1 MACLA
6 AKPIVNG
13 IERDLE
19 GRAAVVRLDLL
30 SAEGRRIARRYDVR
44 AIPTILVFDRGK
56 GPLFRQM
63 GMPDRKE
70 IVGKV
75 LALESKI

>member
-19 GRAAVVRLDLL
+19 GTAEVVRIDLL
-30 SAEGRRIARRYDVR
+30 SADGRAVARRYDVR
-44 AIPTILVFDRGK
+44 AIPTLLIFDGGDVVDRRTGI
-56 GPLFRQM
+56 
-63 GMPDRKE
+63 PDRDE
-70 IVGKV
+70 VVTLVRGLV
-75 LALESKI
+75 

>member
-19 GRAAVVRLDLL
+19 GTASVVRLDLA
-30 SAEGRRIARRYDVR
+30 SDEGRRIARRYDVR
-44 AIPTILVFDRGK
+44 GLPTILVFDNGE
-56 GPLFRQM
+56 GPIHRYI
-63 GMPDRKE
+63 GVPSRRE
-70 IVGKV
+70 IVDQVK
-75 LALESKI
+75 ALG